1 MNQIAPIVGRNE
13 PEGISINGWSSI
25 KDTLASPRVLRAEG
39 VYFYDDSGKRWLD
52 FTAQLFNVNLGHQ
65 DRRIIDAIKE
75 QAEKLCFISP
85 FYRNEP
91 REELARLLAQVSP
104 GDLNTFFFMNSG
116 TEANEA
122 ALTFAR
128 MVTGRA
134 KIMSRY
140 RSYHGTGLTTLGVS
154 GDPRRGASANNFPS
168 SVKFPN
174 PYCYRCS
181 FKQTYPSC
189 GVVCATS
196 VEEQILA
203 EGPETIAAIIL
214 EPITGGNG
222 PIVAPPEYYGI
233 LRKICDKYGI
243 LLIADEVINGFGR
256 TGKWFAVEHYGIVP
270 DMMTVSKGI
279 NGGVLP
285 LGAVMMRDGLAEK
298 FVDRS
303 VAIGSTQTGNPLA
316 CAAGVAAL
324 KAMIEDRVVETAAER
339 GVYLM
344 KRLTELEAK
353 HCLIG
358 EVRGLGLLASIELVK
373 DRATREPLV
382 AWNAPDPLVGRIK
395 GMFNDRGVQMHIR
408 SNQIVISPPLIISE
422 AQLEEGLTAIDEVL
436 TELEKAV

>member
-1 MNQIAPIVGRNE
+1 VNQITPTLRNE
-13 PEGISINGWSSI
+13 PEGVSINAWSSI
-25 KDTLASPRVLRAEG
+25 KDTFGSPKVTRAEG
-39 VYFYDDSGKRWLD
+39 VYFHDDTGKRWLD

-65 DRRIIDAIKE
+65 DRRIIEAIKA

-91 REELARLLAQVSP
+91 REELSRLLATVTP

-128 MVTGRA
+128 MVTGRP
-134 KIMSRY
+134 KVMSRY

-154 GDPRRGASANNFPS
+154 GDPRRGASANNFTG

-174 PYCYRCS
+174 PYCYRCT

-196 VEEQILA
+196 IEEQILA
-203 EGPETIAAIIL
+203 EGPDTIAAMIF

-222 PIVAPPEYYGI
+222 PIIAPPEYYKI
-233 LRKICDKYGI
+233 LRGLCDKYGI
-243 LLIADEVINGFGR
+243 LMIADEVINGFGR
-256 TGKWFAVEHYGIVP
+256 TGKWFAMQHYDVVP

-285 LGAVMMRDGLAEK
+285 LGAVMMSDAIARK
-298 FVDRS
+298 FSDRS
-303 VAIGSTQTGNPLA
+303 VAIGSTQTGNPLS
-316 CAAGVAAL
+316 CAAGVAAIS
-324 KAMIEDRVVETAAER
+324 AMIEDKVVDNAAKR

-344 KRLTELEAK
+344 RRLKELEAK
-353 HCLIG
+353 HRLVG
-358 EVRGLGLLASIELVK
+358 EVRGLGLLATLELVK
-373 DRATREPLV
+373 DRASREPLV
-382 AWNAPDPLVGRIK
+382 QWNAPDPLVGRIK
-395 GMFNDRGVQMHIR
+395 ALFNERGVQIHVR
-408 SNQIVISPPLIISE
+408 SNQLVISPPLTITE
-422 AQLEEGLTAIDEVL
+422 AELEEGLTAVDEVL
-436 TELEKAV
+436 GTLEAAT

>member
-1 MNQIAPIVGRNE
+1 MNQISPTLRNE
-13 PEGISINGWSSI
+13 PEGVSINAWSSI
-25 KDTLASPRVLRAEG
+25 KDTLASPRVTSADG
-39 VYFYDDSGKRWLD
+39 VYFHDDTGKRWLD

-65 DRRIIDAIKE
+65 DRRIVEAIKA

-91 REELARLLAQVSP
+91 REELSRLLATVTP

-134 KIMSRY
+134 KVMSRY
-140 RSYHGTGLTTLGVS
+140 RSYHGTALTTLGVS
-154 GDPRRGASANNFPS
+154 GDPRRGASANNFAS

-174 PYCYRCS
+174 PYCYRCT

-203 EGPETIAAIIL
+203 EGPDTIAAIIF

-233 LRKICDKYGI
+233 LRRLCDKYGI
-243 LLIADEVINGFGR
+243 LMIADEVINGFGR
-256 TGKWFAVEHYGIVP
+256 TGKWFAMEHYDALP

-285 LGAVMMRDGLAEK
+285 LGAVMMRDSIAAK
-298 FVDRS
+298 FLDRG
-303 VAIGSTQTGNPLA
+303 VAIGSTQTGNPLS
-316 CAAGVAAL
+316 CAAGVAAIQ
-324 KAMIEDRVVETAAER
+324 AMLDDGVVENAARR
-339 GVYLM
+339 GAYLM
-344 KRLTELEAK
+344 RRLKELESR
-353 HCLIG
+353 HRLIG
-358 EVRGLGLLASIELVK
+358 DVRGLGLLAAIELVK

-395 GMFNDRGVQMHIR
+395 SMFNDRGVQMHVR
-408 SNQIVISPPLIISE
+408 SNQLVISPPLIVTE
-422 AQLEEGLTAIDEVL
+422 AQLDEGLKAVDEVL
-436 TELEKAV
+436 TELEATL